1 MLLSTGLDGFIS
13 QLKYRIGPE
22 IEKKSFARCVDCCTI
37 SREVVSDSAKHYPL
51 RFIYEK
57 LRPKTVGLLSSK
69 RSSVIGTNYN
79 ASAFILAPF
88 RNMSGPFISKHTPS
102 PHRQLNHSL
111 AHITKLG
118 LQYLQ
123 WR

>member
-1 MLLSTGLDGFIS
+1 MLLSTRLDGFIS

-22 IEKKSFARCVDCCTI
+22 IEKKSFARCVDSII

-69 RSSVIGTNYN
+69 RSSIIGTNYN

-111 AHITKLG
+111 AHTTKLEH
-118 LQYLQ
+118 
-123 WR
+123 